1 MLRTDSVPAPADSVT
16 PLADHDDP
24 GPAVASTQVV
34 PPSALT
40 WIFSPAPSV
49 PRERPAHRLRRHI
62 GDEVGSRCARVGAQR
77 RHRRYRARPAGLQRI
92 AVAGARRGIAGG
104 VNTLHQQRA
113 GCPPPA
119 SPRSPTTTT
128 QGPPSHPP
136 RWCHH
141 WRSPGSSRP
150 LPAHR
155 VNVPLTVCDATLVM
169 KSPAVPVSALSAV
182 TVATALG
189 GVAST
194 MMVCALVVVV
204 ALPARSVTVTL
215 RLL

>member
-1 MLRTDSVPAPADSVT
+1 MPAVALPAVSILCTNSVPVPADSVT

-24 GPAVASTQVV
+24 GPTVASTQVV
-34 PPSALT
+34 PPLALT
-40 WIFSPAPSV
+40 WIFSPAPSA
-49 PRERPAHRLRRHI
+49 P
-62 GDEVGSRCARVGAQR
+62 
-77 RHRRYRARPAGLQRI
+77 
-92 AVAGARRGIAGG
+92 
-104 VNTLHQQRA
+104 
-113 GCPPPA
+113 
-119 SPRSPTTTT
+119 
-128 QGPPSHPP
+128 
-136 RWCHH
+136 
-141 WRSPGSSRP
+141 
-150 LPAHR
+150 

-194 MMVCALVVVV
+194 MRVCALVVVL